1 MMRTTARSILVGGI
15 VAAALFAPAA
25 PAAAKGAIAEASIS
39 GPGLRGGF
47 SSLGGGGGMQIED
60 PAADTMWELS
70 GASWMRKRE
79 DSVSELGLAPADL
92 GPRYLVTYRY
102 DFGRAREDDLIRQYL
117 YPYADGGPVTFT
129 PPGQVLTGEGM
140 APIGS
145 GWFQATP
152 GFMDYLVE
160 NGLPATNPVA
170 AAAKAAPR
178 NEPAADAAPAGQPA
192 AWAWVMIGVAGL
204 AGLALVTPAVRRRVL
219 LLVTHEPLSAGRRR
233 KGRW

>member
-1 MMRTTARSILVGGI
+1 MRI
-15 VAAALFAPAA
+15 
-25 PAAAKGAIAEASIS
+25 EA
-39 GPGLRGGF
+39 
-47 SSLGGGGGMQIED
+47 

-79 DSVSELGLAPADL
+79 DTVSELGLALADL

-102 DFGRAREDDLIRQYL
+102 DYGAGRKDDLIRQNL

-152 GFMDYLVE
+152 EFFRHLVD
-160 NGLPATNPVA
+160 NGLPATNPV
-170 AAAKAAPR
+170 
-178 NEPAADAAPAGQPA
+178 DAATDTPPWTGPAT
-192 AWAWVMIGVAGL
+192 WAWLLIGVAGL
-204 AGLALVTPAVRRRVL
+204 ATLALATPSVRRRVL
-219 LLVTHEPLSAGRRR
+219 LVVTRVNH
-233 KGRW
+233 